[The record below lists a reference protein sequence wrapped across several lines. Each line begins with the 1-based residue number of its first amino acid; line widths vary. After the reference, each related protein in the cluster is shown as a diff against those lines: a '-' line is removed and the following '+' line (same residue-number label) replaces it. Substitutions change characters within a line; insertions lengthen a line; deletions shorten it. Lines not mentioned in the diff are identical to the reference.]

1 MFDGN
6 IGKLIQTAATIFLVI
21 GIFAAFI
28 GGIVMFLNA
37 ESAGEVVLSVV
48 ILVGGG
54 FFSWAFSILVY
65 GFGQLIDDTATIRQ
79 QIQIAANSEKD
90 DLNSLTDERLIER
103 AKSLRAE
110 YQSGRMSAKQYNAE
124 IGAIKAIYDA
134 RQQVNQ

>member
-28 GGIVMFLNA
+28 GGVVLFFGA

-48 ILVGGG
+48 VLIGGG

-79 QIQIAANSEKD
+79 QIQAAADSEKN
-90 DLNSLTDERLIER
+90 DLESLTDEQLIER
-103 AKSLRAE
+103 AKSLRTE
-110 YQSGRMSAKQYNAE
+110 YQAGRMSAKQYNAE
-124 IGAIKAIYDA
+124 IAEIKNIYDA
-134 RQQVNQ
+134 RQQGAQ